1 MPLFLYC
8 AEQNKCLSL
17 YRFVYECADFVEVVI
32 GTDCSLI
39 NRFFLGSFCVIQ
51 CITIFLNV
59 IQLFKVKVRALFCY

>member
-39 NRFFLGSFCVIQ
+39 NRFF
-51 CITIFLNV
+51 
-59 IQLFKVKVRALFCY
+59 